1 MESRFDYIRARKPN
15 NTRKLSKDGQN
26 GKNHLPQSDILLTD
40 VGDTLP
46 SFRIGDLDNRPQ
58 EFEIIQKQY
67 IKRLETLKEIV
78 RTINS
83 GLEPR
88 LTLNALLEQI
98 VSHVNIDAADILL
111 NTHYQML
118 EFAIGYG
125 FRSRRIEQ
133 IQIPYGEGLPG
144 QAAREKRIKGFAN
157 LDQSDQDLPHRDLL
171 HGETFS
177 AYFAFPLIAQNQVIG
192 VLEIYNRAPLQPNK
206 EWFDY
211 LEMLTGQTAIAI
223 YNAELLNS
231 LQRAYMELEVAYGA
245 TLEGW
250 VRALDMRDGE
260 TEEHTQRV
268 TELTLRLAA
277 ALGVGEDDLV
287 HITRGAL
294 LHDIGKMAIPDDI
307 LHKPEPLS
315 EEEWQTMRKHP
326 VYAYDLLSPISY
338 LQPALDI
345 PYYHHEHWDGNGYP
359 RGLKGKEIPLAAR
372 IFAVVDVY
380 DALRSKRP
388 YREPW
393 DEGKVLRYI
402 HAQSGKQFDP
412 EVVEAFLNLVMG
424 DKETVAKA

>member
-1 MESRFDYIRARKPN
+1 
-15 NTRKLSKDGQN
+15 
-26 GKNHLPQSDILLTD
+26 
-40 VGDTLP
+40 
-46 SFRIGDLDNRPQ
+46 
-58 EFEIIQKQY
+58 
-67 IKRLETLKEIV
+67 
-78 RTINS
+78 
-83 GLEPR
+83 
-88 LTLNALLEQI
+88 
-98 VSHVNIDAADILL
+98 
-111 NTHYQML
+111 ML

-133 IQIPYGEGLPG
+133 IQIPFGEGLPG
-144 QAAREKRIKGFAN
+144 QAASEKRIRGFA
-157 LDQSDQDLPHRDLL
+157 DISKSEHELPHKQLL
-171 HGETFS
+171 HGENFS
-177 AYFAFPLIAQNQVIG
+177 AYYAFPLTAQNQVIG
-192 VLEIYNRAPLQPNK
+192 VLEIYNHTPLQPNK
-206 EWFDY
+206 EWFEY

-277 ALGVGEDDLV
+277 SLGVGEDDLV

-294 LHDIGKMAIPDDI
+294 LHDIGKMAIPDSI
-307 LHKPEPLS
+307 LHKPEPLT
-315 EEEWQTMRKHP
+315 EEEWEIMRKHP

-359 RGLKGKEIPLAAR
+359 RGLKGKEIPLSAR

-388 YREPW
+388 YRAAW

-412 EVVEAFLNLVMG
+412 EIVEAFLNLVMN
-424 DKETVAKA
+424 DKEIAAKA